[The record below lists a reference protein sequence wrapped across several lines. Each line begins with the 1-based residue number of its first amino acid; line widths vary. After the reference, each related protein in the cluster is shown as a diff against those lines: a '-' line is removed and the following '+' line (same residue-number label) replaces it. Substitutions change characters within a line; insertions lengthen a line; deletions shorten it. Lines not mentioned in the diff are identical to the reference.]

1 MRQTRRMSLF
11 SHPFKKLTLAA
22 AFGIGYTL
30 GAKAGRERY
39 EQIKNTAQQVKDD
52 PRVQDAAAK
61 AEDLVRDTATTI
73 KDDPRVQDAVHRA
86 EGLIGDVKDAV
97 HDDDLVDKAKVVA
110 SDVKDKATDVAS
122 DVKDAA
128 DDGTLG
134 ERAKDVASDVKDR
147 AAEVADDAA
156 GKAKHVADRATD
168 TAADA
173 ADTADQKVSPLLAD
187 EHVESTDEV
196 VYSAGPDI
204 EESIDELAPS
214 DDKDRI

>member
-1 MRQTRRMSLF
+1 MRQTRCMSLL

-39 EQIKNTAQQVKDD
+39 EQIKNAAQQVKDD

-61 AEDLVRDTATTI
+61 AEGVVRDAATTV

-86 EGLIGDVKDAV
+86 EGLVDQAKDVVQDN
-97 HDDDLVDKAKVVA
+97 DLVDQAKDVA
-110 SDVKDKATDVAS
+110 ADVKDKATDVAS
-122 DVKDAA
+122 DVKD
-128 DDGTLG
+128 
-134 ERAKDVASDVKDR
+134 S
-147 AAEVADDAA
+147 ADDAGQKA
-156 GKAKHVADRATD
+156 TDLADQASAKAKHVADQGDDSTD
-168 TAADA
+168 STGS
-173 ADTADQKVSPLLAD
+173 TGSTGTTSGQGVNPLLAD
-187 EHVESTDEV
+187 EHIETTDEV

>member
-1 MRQTRRMSLF
+1 MRQTRGMSLF

-73 KDDPRVQDAVHRA
+73 KEDPRVQDAVHRA
-86 EGLIGDVKDAV
+86 EGLVGDVKGAV
-97 HDDDLVDKAKVVA
+97 HDDDLV
-110 SDVKDKATDVAS
+110 
-122 DVKDAA
+122 
-128 DDGTLG
+128 GT
-134 ERAKDVASDVKDR
+134 AKDVASDVKDR
-147 AAEVADDAA
+147 AADVADEAA
-156 GKAKHVADRATD
+156 GRAKHVAEPAQDVTD
-168 TAADA
+168 GA
-173 ADTADQKVSPLLAD
+173 ADTGEQDDTTEQPVSPLLAD
-187 EHVESTDEV
+187 EHIESTDEV

>member
-39 EQIKNTAQQVKDD
+39 EQIKSTAQQVKDD
-52 PRVQDAAAK
+52 PRVQDVAAK

-86 EGLIGDVKDAV
+86 ESLVGDVKDAV
-97 HDDDLVDKAKVVA
+97 HDDDLVDTAKGVA
-110 SDVKDKATDVAS
+110 SDVKDVAS
-122 DVKDAA
+122 DVADSAA
-128 DDGTLG
+128 
-134 ERAKDVASDVKDR
+134 SQ
-147 AAEVADDAA
+147 
-156 GKAKHVADRATD
+156 AKHVAERAED
-168 TAADA
+168 TVHDAADAAGHDA